1 MQKLLKGLKAYESEK
16 VTFSIYELSQILKDT
31 NCNSITSV
39 IQAFIKEKMNVD
51 IDKNEKFD
59 IFYFVKNKEYPIE
72 VKREVFNNFR
82 AKLFSNPDLKFLK
95 ERITKLQDSPNIK
108 IKDYTID
115 IYIFMKKPNYK
126 LIRFNKLFLQIKEKL
141 TVNEEFD
148 KQYFPSFFESIAA
161 FFIDIYSLISKRISW
176 IVATFSIYIIYYYK
190 MMLET
195 IGFTD
200 DIIDITYILSILK
213 LFTTVVLPILMVIS

>member
-1 MQKLLKGLKAYESEK
+1 
-16 VTFSIYELSQILKDT
+16 
-31 NCNSITSV
+31 
-39 IQAFIKEKMNVD
+39 
-51 IDKNEKFD
+51 
-59 IFYFVKNKEYPIE
+59 
-72 VKREVFNNFR
+72 
-82 AKLFSNPDLKFLK
+82 
-95 ERITKLQDSPNIK
+95 
-108 IKDYTID
+108 
-115 IYIFMKKPNYK
+115 MKKPNYK